1 VATSPYTTP
10 RLWYASRSSAL
21 HGRCERA
28 SNRRPAKKPRNRRQ
42 SPWSPEPQQRSKSC
56 TRRNPIKQRP
66 RLTFLRAGVLAAP
79 PPLSASI
86 FDPVRW
92 WVTRASRC
100 PTAANRPACNWP
112 PSSLRPPARPRAVCC
127 TVAEAG
133 SASGEEKILSG
144 QQHFSVWAWVERA
157 SSGSKP
163 KPSHATHA
171 HTLLVASFFSQELP
185 TS

>member
-1 VATSPYTTP
+1 VEP
-10 RLWYASRSSAL
+10 RTAAEIEIL
-21 HGRCERA
+21 HTAETNKAAAQTHLPPR
-28 SNRRPAKKPRNRRQ
+28 RRPRRAAAA
-42 SPWSPEPQQRSKSC
+42 
-56 TRRNPIKQRP
+56 
-66 RLTFLRAGVLAAP
+66 LRVH
-79 PPLSASI
+79 
-86 FDPVRW
+86 FPVRW

-100 PTAANRPACNWP
+100 RTAANRPACNWP